1 MSDSQNKN
9 TANSPASYNKK
20 RILILQNTLLHY
32 RKAFYNLLSE
42 RYEVTILHS
51 GKESV
56 IENEDKYREII
67 VKKKVFGPIILQL
80 QVLKHV
86 NSGEFDTV
94 IAMCDLHW
102 VNNIVALYFHPKNT
116 KFIWWGSWF
125 TNKYWVDKLKT
136 YLAQRAD
143 SNIFYSEAAK
153 ADFKPHVTGSKLFV
167 ANNTFDV
174 GKRVKAYEYA
184 DKKRILFVGSLDER
198 KQNDVLIKSFYN
210 IVVKINPSIQLT
222 IIGEGAQRAN
232 LEALVNTLKLNNR
245 VTFEGKINAPEILET
260 YYAESIV
267 SVSFGQAGL
276 SVLQSLGYGVPF
288 LTKKNAISGGEKTNI
303 KDGLT
308 GIFCD
313 DNPVSL
319 EKSLLTFCSDLTY
332 ARKLGENAYNY
343 YSRFC
348 TIENMAQG
356 FSDAIENTRHSE
368 VSSLTK

>member
-1 MSDSQNKN
+1 MSDSH
-9 TANSPASYNKK
+9 NKK
-20 RILILQNTLLHY
+20 RILILQNTVLHY

-56 IENEDKYREII
+56 IENEDKYGEII
-67 VKKKVFGPIILQL
+67 VKKKVLGPIILQS

-86 NSGEFDTV
+86 NSGTFDTV

-102 VNNIVALYFHPKNT
+102 VNNIIALYWHPKKT

-125 TNKYWVDKLKT
+125 TDKYWVDKLKT

-143 SNIFYSEAAK
+143 ANIFYSEAAK
-153 ADFKPHVTGSKLFV
+153 ADFKPYVTENKLFV

-198 KQNDVLIKSFYN
+198 KQNDVLIQSFYN
-210 IVVKINPSIQLT
+210 IIDKINPSIQLT
-222 IIGEGAQRAN
+222 IIGEGVQRAN
-232 LEALVNTLKLNNR
+232 LEALVNTLQLNSR
-245 VTFEGKINAPEILET
+245 VSFEGKINET
-260 YYAESIV
+260 EKLKHYYEESIV

-288 LTKKNAISGGEKTNI
+288 VTKKNAISGGEKTNI
-303 KDGLT
+303 INGYN
-308 GIFCD
+308 GFFCED
-313 DNPVSL
+313 SEASL
-319 EKSLLTFCSDLTY
+319 STQLLKMCSDMDFSRQIG
-332 ARKLGENAYNY
+332 ANAYDY
-343 YSRFC
+343 YSQYC
-348 TIENMAQG
+348 TIECMAEG
-356 FSDAIENTRHSE
+356 FTKAIEQ
-368 VSSLTK
+368 